1 MYDSTFLIKMVQARM
16 PFGKYEGWFITD
28 LPIHYLEWF
37 SREGFPKGD
46 LGQYL
51 STMYEVKIN
60 GIEKVLDPIKK
71 EFRRKRCP

>member
-1 MYDSTFLIKMVQARM
+1 M
-16 PFGKYEGWFITD
+16 PFGKYEGWYITD
-28 LPIHYLEWF
+28 LPVHYLEWF
-37 SREGFPKGD
+37 SREGFPNGD

-60 GIEKVLDPIKK
+60 GIENILDPIKK

>member
-1 MYDSTFLIKMVQARM
+1 MVQSRM

-28 LPIHYLEWF
+28 LPVHYLEWF
-37 SREGFPKGD
+37 SREGFPNGD

-60 GIEKVLDPIKK
+60 GIENILDPIKK
-71 EFRRKRCP
+71 EFRRRRCP